1 VFGWALS
8 SKTGSQGRLDEAEK
22 ILRTNLEAWEDLQ
35 GKDGRETLA
44 ATCSLARCV
53 CSQRRLGEAE
63 KFFRTALKGQ
73 ERVLGPDHLD
83 TLATRQSLADC
94 LGEHGFR
101 LQIDRWVLMHW
112 IEEKVCG

>member
-1 VFGWALS
+1 MHRATL
-8 SKTGSQGRLDEAEK
+8 Q
-22 ILRTNLEAWEDLQ
+22 AWEDLQ

-63 KFFRTALKGQ
+63 ALFRVALQGQ

-94 LGEHGFR
+94 LGKCAF
-101 LQIDRWVLMHW
+101 
-112 IEEKVCG
+112 KVQSFYGC